1 MCDQSATVALV
12 TDYTIKAFDNADYR
26 NLDVEQIGSVYEAV
40 MGFTLE
46 VAAGPAIAITSPKK
60 AKGGA
65 PVTINL
71 EELLNAAPAKR
82 AEWLQKSTGQK
93 LAPKAAAAMKSA
105 ASLAT
110 ADSAR

>member
-1 MCDQSATVALV
+1 
-12 TDYTIKAFDNADYR
+12 
-26 NLDVEQIGSVYEAV
+26 

-71 EELLNAAPAKR
+71 EELLCAAPAKR
-82 AEWLQKSTGQK
+82 AEWLPEIDRPEAS
-93 LAPKAAAAMKSA
+93 PKP
-105 ASLAT
+105 
-110 ADSAR
+110 RQQP